1 MKHETLDS
9 FKTQKQRQYAALAEA
24 YSLTEQLSGAAARN
38 DPVSVQML
46 LSMRQESLLR
56 AKEIDD
62 RIREQLCALPEDE
75 AICLGAL
82 LNGAPSQVPGEQ
94 PLCGQ
99 VAQNNRLLQR
109 TLDLDKQVS
118 RRLGGRRSFYELYR

>member
-1 MKHETLDS
+1 MDS
-9 FKTQKQRQYAALAEA
+9 FQAQKQRQYLALTEV
-24 YSLTEQLSGAAARN
+24 YSLTRQLSEAAERS
-38 DPVSVQML
+38 DPVCVKIL
-46 LSMRQESLLR
+46 LAMRQDAVLQ
-56 AKEIDD
+56 AKGIDD
-62 RIREQLCALPEDE
+62 SIRTFLCSLPEDE

-82 LNGAPSQVPGEQ
+82 LNGGPAKAPEEQ

-118 RRLGGRRSFYELYR
+118 KRLGGRRSFYHKYR